1 MLNDKYA
8 SPRSRA
14 GSLATRNAEPRPSNA
29 MRSSPLSQAMQLPS
43 ANYEKGKLG
52 GIFTGM
58 SGPKNAGTSD
68 RTTASISIQSPN
80 PAMNATQST
89 LTSIDIH
96 KFSDDYFEVETYIR
110 GVLQQLPS
118 EDAIQQLHNSLT
130 DAKDLAASDLQR
142 NVFRNYND
150 FVIISKEISNIL
162 FFIIIIY
169 ASV

>member
-52 GIFTGM
+52 
-58 SGPKNAGTSD
+58 
-68 RTTASISIQSPN
+68 
-80 PAMNATQST
+80 AMNATQST

-162 FFIIIIY
+162 FLFFIIIY